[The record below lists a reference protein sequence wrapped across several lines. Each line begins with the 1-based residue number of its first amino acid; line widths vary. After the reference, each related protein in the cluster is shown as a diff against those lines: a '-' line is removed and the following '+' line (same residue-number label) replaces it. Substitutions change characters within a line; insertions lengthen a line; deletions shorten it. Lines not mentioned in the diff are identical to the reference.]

1 MKLKL
6 IVAVSQNGVIG
17 AGGKI
22 PWHVPEDLKNFSKL
36 TKGGGRNAVIMGRKT
51 WSSLPAKF
59 RPLPERLNI
68 VLARTSLVSGV
79 LQTNSL
85 VGALEMA
92 RDEQCEEAWILG
104 GQSVYQEAL
113 TRHIGPDA
121 EFRLSEMHVTHVGV
135 AVPDGDTFFPHFGE
149 PLFHDNG
156 VGSSPYQSKSESGIS
171 YRYRVYRLRD
181 LAKSKE
187 KA

>member
-22 PWHVPEDLKNFSKL
+22 PWHVPEDLKSFSKL
-36 TKGGGRNAVIMGRKT
+36 TKGDGKNAVIMGRKT

-85 VGALEMA
+85 VGALEAA
-92 RDEQCEEAWILG
+92 RDEECEEAWILG
-104 GQSVYQEAL
+104 GQSVYQEVL
-113 TRHIGPDA
+113 TRHISPDS
-121 EFRLSEMHVTHVGV
+121 EFRLSELHITHVDV
-135 AVPDGDTFFPHFGE
+135 AVPDGDAFFPYFGGR
-149 PLFHDNG
+149 LFHDNG
-156 VGSSPYQSKSESGIS
+156 VDSDPYRTRSKSGIAFH
-171 YRYRVYRLRD
+171 YRVYRLMD
-181 LAKSKE
+181 LENLTHA
-187 KA
+187 